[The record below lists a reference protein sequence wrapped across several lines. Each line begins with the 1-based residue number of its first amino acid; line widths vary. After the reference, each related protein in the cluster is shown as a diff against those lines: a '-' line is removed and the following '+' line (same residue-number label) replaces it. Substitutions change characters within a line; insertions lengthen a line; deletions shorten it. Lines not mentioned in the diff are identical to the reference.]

1 MKRHQHQRID
11 TMTQTDLPN
20 ALLSVL
26 KEDGLHSFAFDFGR
40 YLIAA
45 TLVVT
50 AVWLL
55 KKTSWKS
62 RQIQS
67 RTAKLSDFQR
77 EFLASIRTVLVYVV
91 VSMFID
97 LGFRN
102 GVFHEFGGQLG
113 LLGNLG
119 MLTLIIVAH
128 DAYFYW
134 THRAMH
140 HPKLFKSFH
149 RFHHRTVTPT
159 AWAAY
164 SFAIPEAFMMALF
177 MPLWLYFVPTPW
189 VVTFTFLII
198 MILRNAMGHA
208 GLELHT
214 RGWASH
220 PVLKWISTTTHH
232 DMHHSGS
239 FDHNFGFYFTYWDKL
254 MGTEHPH
261 YVDTFNRVTA
271 RSEAEPYSELAP
283 SPVL

>member
-1 MKRHQHQRID
+1 
-11 TMTQTDLPN
+11 MTLTQPATE
-20 ALLSVL
+20 LLAIL
-26 KEDGLHSFAFDFGR
+26 REDGLHSFAFDFGR

-45 TLVVT
+45 VLVVT

-55 KKTSWKS
+55 KKSSWKS
-62 RQIQS
+62 RQIQN

-97 LGFRN
+97 WGFHR

-113 LLGNLG
+113 VLGNLG
-119 MLTLIIVAH
+119 MLALILVAH

-149 RFHHRTVTPT
+149 RFHHKTVTPT

-177 MPLWLYFVPTPW
+177 MPIWLFLVPTPW
-189 VVTFTFLII
+189 VVTFSFLII

-208 GLELHT
+208 GLELHA

-220 PVLKWISTTTHH
+220 PILKWISTTTHH
-232 DMHHSGS
+232 DLHHAGS
-239 FDHNFGFYFTYWDKL
+239 FNHNFGFYFTYWDKL
-254 MGTEHPH
+254 MGTEHPD
-261 YVDTFNRVTA
+261 YVATYDRVTA
-271 RSEAEPYSELAP
+271 QPKVRTHSELAP